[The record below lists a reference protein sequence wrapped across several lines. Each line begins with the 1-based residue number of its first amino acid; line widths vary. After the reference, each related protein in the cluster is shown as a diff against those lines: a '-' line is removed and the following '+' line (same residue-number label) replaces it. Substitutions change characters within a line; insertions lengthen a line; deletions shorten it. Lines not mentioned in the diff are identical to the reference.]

1 MGSDPREGNRR
12 LSRQARID
20 QILDAAIGVVAADG
34 FVGATTDAVAR
45 AAGISQAYV
54 VRMFDGKAGLLTA
67 VFARAAARVV
77 QALETVPPGPD
88 ADRAMRLAYINLTR
102 DRNVLLVVLHGLAAG
117 ADPTIGAQGRR
128 VLADV
133 ARLYRDRTG
142 CDVEAAR
149 RFVANLM
156 LVNTLLAINA
166 WEHLDDDM
174 DLAELARSADA
185 HDDGF
190 APSFPA

>member
-1 MGSDPREGNRR
+1 MGSDPVASKRR

-20 QILDAAIGVVAADG
+20 QILDAAIGVVAAEG
-34 FVGATTDAVAR
+34 FVGTTTDAVAR

-54 VRMFDGKAGLLTA
+54 VRVFVGKAGLLTA
-67 VFARAAARVV
+67 VFARAATRVV

-88 ADRAMRLAYINLTR
+88 ADRAMRVAYINLKR
-102 DRNVLLVVLHGLAAG
+102 DRNPLLVVLHGLAAG
-117 ADPTIGAQGRR
+117 ADPAIGAQGRR

-156 LVNTLLAINA
+156 LVGTLLAVNA
-166 WEHLDDDM
+166 WEHLDDDR
-174 DLAELARSADA
+174 DLAELARSAVA
-185 HDDGF
+185 EDDGTR
-190 APSFPA
+190 